1 MVASIESA
9 TTEHG
14 RKVYDILRQILP
26 EAIILTDIKY
36 YKELPVKLDGFTSS
50 QDNSFDDREYRVKKA
65 KEMYNKNVYMTCAV
79 GNDSYDSCN
88 HLAKYKEWVSIGA
101 CHFKDGNPKRAVY
114 SSVTEHIDFV
124 SLTCLETQFGIFN
137 GSSCSTPV
145 NQGMAMLVKQFFRDN
160 ANINI
165 SNKELLNF
173 QKDNSIDLETE
184 GQDSKTGFGLFI
196 LPDPKEIE
204 IEKYLGDTRQIK
216 LKIDSN
222 RALVDGKEIILDTE
236 PIIYKNRTLV
246 PIRFIAEALGCN
258 VKWLENTREVII
270 DYKK

>member
-1 MVASIESA
+1 MASIESA

-14 RKVYDILRQILP
+14 RKVYDILKQILP
-26 EAIILTDIKY
+26 EATILTDIEY
-36 YKELPVKLDGFTSS
+36 YKELPIKLDGFTSS
-50 QDNSFDDREYRVKKA
+50 QDNTFDDREYRIKKA

-101 CHFKDGNPKRAVY
+101 CQLKNGKPKRTVY

-124 SLTCLETQFGIFN
+124 SLTYLETQFGRFN
-137 GSSCSTPV
+137 GSSCSAPV
-145 NQGMAMLVKQFFRDN
+145 NQGMALLVKQFFRDN

-173 QKDNSIDLETE
+173 QKDNCIDLEE
-184 GQDSKTGFGLFI
+184 KGHDSKTGFGLFI
-196 LPDPKEIE
+196 LPDPEEIN
-204 IEKYLGDTRQIK
+204 IEKYLGDARQIK

-222 RALVDGKEIILDTE
+222 RAFVDGKEIILDTE
-236 PIIYKNRTLV
+236 PIIYKDRTLV
-246 PIRFIAEALGCN
+246 PIRFIAETLGCN
-258 VKWLENTREVII
+258 VEWLKDTREVII
-270 DYKK
+270 DKEN